1 MAVVHRATMKRS
13 KRDRDASSHLVIR
26 AGAKRG
32 RKPMHGEYKTPGGK
46 LIAVDFDVRDGTL
59 RDVAITGDF
68 FLYPDEALSLLT
80 GALEGASVELSEAEL
95 AQEVRVAMPR
105 DAELLGSSP
114 EAIGAAVRRAL
125 AADADASDDA

>member
-1 MAVVHRATMKRS
+1 
-13 KRDRDASSHLVIR
+13 
-26 AGAKRG
+26 
-32 RKPMHGEYKTPGGK
+32 MHGEYKTPGGK

-59 RDVAITGDF
+59 RDVVITGDF

-125 AADADASDDA
+125 AADADARDDA